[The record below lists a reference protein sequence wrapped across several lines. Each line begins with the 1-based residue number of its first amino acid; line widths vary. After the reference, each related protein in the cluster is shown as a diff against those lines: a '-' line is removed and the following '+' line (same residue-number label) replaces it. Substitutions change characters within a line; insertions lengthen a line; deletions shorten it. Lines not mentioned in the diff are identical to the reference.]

1 MSQLAKR
8 KFAIFG
14 FWLLL
19 IYTAVSTTAVWLIQF
34 GIVPSSP
41 RTVAAVKQEAQG
53 EGGGLGDVLSETAFV
68 DQFVREYFTWNQ
80 GNETIRASRLK
91 PYLHST
97 VDSQAG
103 IDMKN
108 ATYNSF
114 PRSVGIWKI
123 EDGEDGV
130 RKVYVTVDTVLTHA
144 KNESDQRR
152 AIRYLAVTVKRS
164 GESFLVVDKP
174 YLMASPASAKIE
186 LPETKSEQGEA
197 VSDAE
202 RVQIE
207 NFLKSFWK
215 VYTTGTVDEI
225 GYYEKEKNVISKGLA
240 GLVGTPDVKNVV
252 IIKKQG
258 KLEVKC
264 DVSFSDLPSGAQLS
278 YQYSL
283 SVVKEGD
290 RFYVT
295 NMKQG
300 VR

>member
-41 RTVAAVKQEAQG
+41 RTVTAAKQEVQG
-53 EGGGLGDVLSETAFV
+53 DGLGDVLSETAFV

-97 VDSQAG
+97 VDPQAG

-114 PRSVGIWKI
+114 PRSVGIWRI
-123 EDGEDGV
+123 EDGEGGMK
-130 RKVYVTVDTVLTHA
+130 KVYVTVDTVLTHA

-152 AIRYLAVTVKRS
+152 AIRYLAVTIQKS

-174 YLMASPASAKIE
+174 YLMAPPVPAKIE
-186 LPETKSEQGEA
+186 LPEMKSEPGEA

-202 RVQIE
+202 RVQVE
-207 NFLKSFWK
+207 NFLKTFWK
-215 VYTTGTVDEI
+215 VYTTGTANEI
-225 GYYEKEKNVISKGLA
+225 GYYEKEKNVISKGLT
-240 GLVGTPDVKNVV
+240 GLVGLSDVKNVAV
-252 IIKKQG
+252 TKKQG

-264 DVSFSDLPSGAQLS
+264 DVSFTDLPSGGQLS